1 MTLYFISTDQAE
13 LNIMLVTDKNTVYII
28 SAMRKNQRN
37 LRTLIVYLQTF
48 WGHFKIQSKS

>member
-37 LRTLIVYLQTF
+37 LRTLIV
-48 WGHFKIQSKS
+48 